1 TICKDETAA
10 PCQAPRPQHGRG
22 SPGNPARRCQARG
35 FRPKS
40 QRSRDPHRCPFPW
53 NRAQGRGRNPRIAR
67 FYHQTSGFRGMIIL
81 DTNVFSALMREV
93 PDQAVLAW
101 MDQQPDSSLWT
112 TTVTLMELQ

>member
-1 TICKDETAA
+1 
-10 PCQAPRPQHGRG
+10 
-22 SPGNPARRCQARG
+22 
-35 FRPKS
+35 
-40 QRSRDPHRCPFPW
+40 
-53 NRAQGRGRNPRIAR
+53 
-67 FYHQTSGFRGMIIL
+67 MIIL